1 MRRRKFLKSV
11 AATAITRR
19 RSRAASS
26 SPNIILILCDD
37 LGYGDVGC
45 YGSKIR
51 TPNID
56 RMAGEGVRF
65 EHFYAASAV
74 CSPSRAALM
83 TGRYPTRVGVAGVLD
98 PNDAIGL
105 PDSETTLAQM
115 LSAAGYATMCVGKWH
130 LGRRPKFLPTN
141 RGFDEY
147 YGIPYSN
154 DMYPQ
159 ILMHNTD
166 VIEQPVRLDTLTAR
180 YTEQAV
186 RFINAN
192 QSNPFFLYFPH
203 TFPHIPLAASEAF
216 RGKSPLGIYGDVVEE
231 LDWSVGEVLRAV
243 RGNDLDESTLIL
255 FSSDNGPWYQGSPG
269 PLRGRKGETF
279 DGGVRVPF
287 LARMPGRIPAGQ
299 VTSSMATLM
308 DILPTVA
315 RLTGAGTPANPLD
328 GVNIWPLLTGDSAD
342 VDRPL
347 FLYFDGWNLQ
357 CARMGPWKLH
367 LARFN
372 VPPYAPVPPEGRMN
386 LPLPRPELYDLM
398 SDPEESYDCSEHNPD
413 VVADIRTRIDALLPT
428 FPDAVRNAW
437 NDTRKRAVEGTPSGA
452 LPSAR
457 QDP

>member
-11 AATAITRR
+11 AATAMTRR
-19 RSRAASS
+19 RARAASS

-56 RMAGEGVRF
+56 RMAREGVRF

-83 TGRYPTRVGVAGVLD
+83 TGRYPTRVGVSGVLD
-98 PNDAIGL
+98 PNDANGL

-130 LGRRPKFLPTN
+130 LGRRPRFLPTN

-147 YGIPYSN
+147 FGIPYSN

-180 YTEQAV
+180 YTDQAV

-192 QSNPFFLYFPH
+192 QSNPFFLYFPQ
-203 TFPHIPLAASEAF
+203 TFPHIPLAASDTF
-216 RGKSPLGIYGDVVEE
+216 RGKSPLGVYGDVVEE

-243 RGNDLDESTLIL
+243 RSNDLDESTLVL

-357 CARMGPWKLH
+357 CARSGPWKLH

-372 VPPYAPVPPEGRMN
+372 VPPYAPTPPEGRMN

-398 SDPEESYDCSEHNPD
+398 SDPEESYDCAEHNPD
-413 VVADIRTRIDALLPT
+413 VVAEIRTRIDALLPT
-428 FPDAVRNAW
+428 FPDAVRSAW
-437 NDTRKRAVEGTPSGA
+437 NDTRKRAVDGTPSGA